1 MEQDV
6 ESESFEQDLLHGS
19 LEDFQLHGDQLANYS
34 ESTWQHPWF
43 PWHVIGG
50 RSCCSLCVDDL
61 LWEGTTIHSPVQLQ
75 FIIRLI
81 LCVDSM

>member
-1 MEQDV
+1 MSGRRTCMEQDV

-43 PWHVIGG
+43 PLARYRG
-50 RSCCSLCVDDL
+50 SFL
-61 LWEGTTIHSPVQLQ
+61 LQ
-75 FIIRLI
+75 FMCGRFALGRDYHPQPSTASIHN
-81 LCVDSM
+81 